1 DFQNLLFEISEALVS
16 DELAA
21 LKFLSLEY
29 IPMRK
34 LEAIQEPKAF
44 FEALQEKD
52 MIEVGNL
59 AFLKEL
65 LYLIN
70 RMDLLAAQLGSSR
83 EEMERELQIPGRAK
97 VSAYRQLL
105 YGIAEDLTPED
116 VRSMKFLLQKQIPK
130 NKLQDNASMLE
141 VLLEMEKNGIIKED
155 DLSILKDILKG
166 FRADVKK
173 KIDIYEEKKK
183 GKLYN
188 LLFQSRAVLG
198 VFCDF
203 FFFFSLDRGMSLMI
217 SSLTSGSCI
226 QRSLLE
232 SYKMKNNPHGYCVIL
247 NNYIFKN
254 PYEAREGTVKDG
266 EAVKRVFKWL
276 QFETVEHMDLEA
288 KQMYAKVK
296 EYSKKDHSNMDCFV
310 CFILSHGE
318 KDKIKGVDHEFVN
331 IKDLLS
337 CFSGSNCPSLA
348 GKPKLFFIQACQGS
362 VGHPAVTIKDD
373 FSGHLEKDATPLTSV
388 PDQADILVG
397 MATVE
402 DYECYRCT
410 KTGSVYIQCL
420 CDKMELLCP
429 LRKDLITILT
439 EVNKEVGGR
448 VLNGWKQMPKITST
462 LRKQLIFQV

>member
-1 DFQNLLFEISEALVS
+1 DFQKFLFGISEALVT
-16 DELAA
+16 DELEA
-21 LKFLSLEY
+21 LKFLSLEH

-44 FEALQEKD
+44 FEVLQEKD
-52 MIEVGNL
+52 MIEAGNL

-65 LYLIN
+65 LFLIS
-70 RMDLLAAQLGSSR
+70 RMDLLAAHLGSSR

-116 VRSMKFLLQKQIPK
+116 VKSVKFLLQKQIPK
-130 NKLQDNASMLE
+130 NKLQDNASMLK
-141 VLLEMEKNGIIKED
+141 VLLEMERNGIIKED
-155 DLSILKDILKG
+155 NLTMLKDILKG
-166 FRADVKK
+166 FRLDIKK
-173 KIDIYEEKKK
+173 KIDTYEEKKK
-183 GKLYN
+183 GKLFN
-188 LLFQSRAVLG
+188 LWTNNLCITCFSFGCLALLSHLLSLFLQLV
-198 VFCDF
+198 
-203 FFFFSLDRGMSLMI
+203 
-217 SSLTSGSCI
+217 
-226 QRSLLE
+226 E
-232 SYKMKNNPHGYCVIL
+232 SYEMKNNPHGYCVIL

-310 CFILSHGE
+310 CFIFSHGE

-362 VGHPAVTIKDD
+362 VGHPAVTVKED
-373 FSGHLEKDATPLTSV
+373 FSDHLETDATPLPSI

-410 KTGSVYIQCL
+410 KTGSVYVQCL
-420 CDKMELLCP
+420 CNKMELLCP

-462 LRKQLIFQV
+462 LRKQLIFRI